1 MRRIEELDT
10 SVLIPFEGNPR
21 FDTKIEESLL
31 DDIKKNGILVPIL
44 VCSEK
49 NGVFEVIDGERRRQ
63 CATRLKIPKIPCIIE
78 TMDNEIKWS
87 RAFQL
92 NIERQSFSPMEEAKH
107 LYERKTRFYYSDEML
122 VHKDSYEQSQVTIA
136 KRIALNKLPNE
147 IKQMIHEKRLA
158 VEPAYQLSRL
168 AFDVEFPST
177 GAIPVRE
184 WADKRKGNI
193 WDFTWL
199 KEPKKW
205 KEERI
210 KQQLQ
215 LANKYPKK
223 LSLDGLKYQIG
234 SLIELEKERR
244 ERKGKRITELQKDIE
259 KYQKSMNVDVE
270 IYNEELQKIIEELN
284 YQELEDFKIDLES
297 LPPDIL
303 DFAYEFQEEINS
315 QMPDVKRMRLVREA
329 KNSAAK
335 FQQEFN
341 RKKDLIFKIGEEP
354 TCHHCGQDVNEQ
366 ALKEYFEGVGEDLK
380 SMENLQNMIMDFR
393 DEVVKRLNLIKKDF
407 KRLKD
412 MNKELKELEE
422 EEEEEERE
430 NVQT

>member
-10 SVLIPFEGNPR
+10 SILISFEGNPR
-21 FDTKIEESLL
+21 FDTRIEEGLL
-31 DDIKKNGILVPIL
+31 NDIKKNGILVPIL
-44 VCSEK
+44 VCPGKDGS
-49 NGVFEVIDGERRRQ
+49 FEVIDGERRRQ
-63 CATRLKIPKIPCIIE
+63 CATRLRIPRIPCIIE
-78 TMDNEIKWS
+78 KMDNETKWS

-92 NIERQSFSPMEEAKH
+92 NIERQSFSPMEEAQH
-107 LYERKTRFYYSDEML
+107 LYERKRRFNYSDEML
-122 VHKDSYEQSQVTIA
+122 ADRNLDQLAKSKVTVLV
-136 KRIALNKLPNE
+136 ALNKLPEE
-147 IKQMIHEKRLA
+147 IKQRIHEKRLA
-158 VEPAYQLSRL
+158 VDPAYQLSRL

-177 GAIPVRE
+177 GPTPIRE

-210 KQQLQ
+210 KHQLQ

-223 LSLDGLKYQIG
+223 LSIDGLKYQIN
-234 SLIELEKERR
+234 SLIELEKEHR

-259 KYQKSMNVDVE
+259 KYQKSMNLDVE
-270 IYNEELQKIIEELN
+270 IYNEELQEIIEKLN

-303 DFAYEFQEEINS
+303 DFAYEYQEEINS
-315 QMPDVKRMRLVREA
+315 QMPDEKRMRLVREA
-329 KNSAAK
+329 KNSAFK
-335 FQQEFN
+335 FQQDFN
-341 RKKDLIFKIGEEP
+341 RKKALIFSIGEDP
-354 TCHHCGQDVNEQ
+354 ACPHCGQDVNEQ
-366 ALKEYFEGVGEDLK
+366 ALKEYFEGVEEELK

-393 DEVVKRLNLIKKDF
+393 DDIVKRLNLIKKDF

-412 MNKELKELEE
+412 MNEELKKLEE
-422 EEEEEERE
+422 EEEESE